1 MTNAAVNEQGASG
14 TESKRQGK
22 ARQGVLLQ
30 LASRC
35 LLLLLLHNANVPA
48 IIQLSSI

>member
-1 MTNAAVNEQGASG
+1 MQRSTNKGQVAQRA
-14 TESKRQGK
+14 RGK